1 MLPCLCD
8 QANLVRVDLRIATRN
23 GHDGLAI
30 YDNPHK
36 LVKHTSLSAM
46 TMIEQSLRKPSL
58 PILAS
63 LTTLLLLLFLA
74 LPSHANE
81 RPTWDGA
88 DTATKDVDT
97 EEVDVSLSRVLENNH
112 RTISVLRDVV
122 NDRELMPIAIVLHG
136 EIGYLS
142 LIDDRKLLPLRF
154 QDPSKFEVQREVIQ
168 TQKRLMNRPH

>member
-1 MLPCLCD
+1 MLYLCEH
-8 QANLVRVDLRIATRN
+8 ANFVRVDLRIATRN
-23 GHDGLAI
+23 GHDGLANS
-30 YDNPHK
+30 DSPHK

-46 TMIEQSLRKPSL
+46 TMNKSLTRKPPL
-58 PILAS
+58 PVLAGF
-63 LTTLLLLLFLA
+63 TTLLLLLFLA

-81 RPTWDGA
+81 LPTWDGA

-97 EEVDVSLSRVLENNH
+97 EEFDVSLSRALENNH
-112 RTISVLRDVV
+112 RTILVLRDLV
-122 NDRELMPIAIVLHG
+122 NDRALMPIAIVLHG

-154 QDPSKFEVQREVIQ
+154 QDPSKFVVQREVIQ

>member
-1 MLPCLCD
+1 LLCLCE
-8 QANLVRVDLRIATRN
+8 QANFDRVDLRIATRN

-30 YDNPHK
+30 SDSPHK
-36 LVKHTSLSAM
+36 LVKHTPLSAM
-46 TMIEQSLRKPSL
+46 TMIKSLTRKPSL
-58 PILAS
+58 PILAGF
-63 LTTLLLLLFLA
+63 TTLLLLLFLA

-81 RPTWDGA
+81 RATWDGA

-112 RTISVLRDVV
+112 RTILVLRDVV
-122 NDRELMPIAIVLHG
+122 NDRKLMPIAIVVHG

-168 TQKRLMNRPH
+168 AQKRLMNQPH